1 MHRGSNNDSPG
12 RWRRDSMEQFLSYL
26 KAWDIK
32 REREREREREKK
44 REKITPTKWRLIYN
58 PGNTGALQ
66 FEMQLYRPQE
76 MLISQRG
83 F

>member
-32 REREREREREKK
+32 REREREREKK
-44 REKITPTKWRLIYN
+44 RENNADKMASN
-58 PGNTGALQ
+58 LQ
-66 FEMQLYRPQE
+66 SGEHRRVA
-76 MLISQRG
+76 I
-83 F
+83 

>member
-1 MHRGSNNDSPG
+1 MASRFNGTISFIFK
-12 RWRRDSMEQFLSYL
+12 SMGY
-26 KAWDIK
+26 KK

-44 REKITPTKWRLIYN
+44 REKITPTKWRLIYS